1 MARQKHSE
9 VYLEERLEWHAPE
22 ATKRSKHAQGSREVL
37 LEVVLGPIQSFVC
50 RHFIKRI
57 EVRLDQSRQLIH
69 FVSCEDMLQHFPND
83 GCVRLQAFPGRVRPT
98 FVSEQRVNQGMAVR
112 DEVKGLRCV
121 DVEMLLV
128 RLFAF
133 SLRIDLGY

>member
-1 MARQKHSE
+1 MRSGLLLAEKNSQAEADDIQYSSE
-9 VYLEERLEWHAPE
+9 LDYNISEQRIAQ
-22 ATKRSKHAQGSREVL
+22 SKVL
-37 LEVVLGPIQSFVC
+37 WS
-50 RHFIKRI
+50 
-57 EVRLDQSRQLIH
+57 VRAH
-69 FVSCEDMLQHFPND
+69 EDNWRDQHFPND

-133 SLRIDLGY
+133 SLWIDLGN